1 MFTPFF
7 AQRLNLFYNQVLLM
21 QEKNICFLMLENM
34 SRICLLS
41 ILQVL
46 LQVWK
51 NNFSLGFGGLK

>member
-1 MFTPFF
+1 
-7 AQRLNLFYNQVLLM
+7 M
-21 QEKNICFLMLENM
+21 QEKKICFLMLENM